1 MAKCENCDYVDTII
15 PIDYTLSA
23 FEYPNRKLY
32 HKWKMIGM
40 QASHDFVFGKI
51 TQDASGHLMG
61 IASGC
66 KPIEEIN
73 QNNQLIGR
81 GAWYLRAKSDDPEGK
96 SATYGIMGHCQ
107 SPGVY
112 SDVQMHIKPTAWELE
127 DQNSTPFY
135 RDWGLYQG
143 QLFCQC
149 PYNPD
154 WHVAV
159 FVEETITIDPFTK
172 KKLNEPYKQTYM
184 IYTPDVDC
192 GKKCKGDQECM
203 EICLSQNS
211 RLPGRFFSW
220 LYLGGGKRMTIRTCE
235 AVTPVGIQ
243 PAAENAVCLHANEA
257 VFTSNDII
265 GTVEHVAVDEKDGQ
279 TKNYSGYAP
288 LLPYHVE
295 QGVLVKLTSLPAC
308 NHFDKLFKF
317 NDLPDPPDP
326 SNINTDANGIPMPD
340 GHGGSSVTGSS
351 ITGGT
356 GNNRI
361 RCERAALRFAGYCWS
376 NLGWGTCG
384 KYGGTSRR
392 FHFKA
397 YEEHFDRW
405 DRADDGCYKI
415 LDETYDLPE
424 VKFKIRILSHK
435 KSILEKYLEGGAE
448 KLQNTE
454 FGQNNWMTKKYLT
467 GGKIAD
473 GPTGKKG
480 CSCKGSTGED
490 SAYPIRPYNDFNYCP
505 NEFTCEKT
513 CNGTAS
519 PPPTPP
525 TNSNFQVG
533 NNSTTFDYVAYTANG
548 GQEYYK
554 QTGKKTW

>member
-1 MAKCENCDYVDTII
+1 MACEKCDYVDTIL
-15 PIDYTLSA
+15 PIDYTKSA
-23 FEYPNRKLY
+23 FEYANRKLY
-32 HKWKMIGM
+32 HTWKMIGM
-40 QASHDFVFGKI
+40 QASHDFVHGKI
-51 TQDASGHLMG
+51 TQDASGHLKG

-66 KPIEEIN
+66 KPVEEIN

-81 GAWYLRAKSDDPEGK
+81 GAWYLRAKSDDATGK

-112 SDVQMHIKPTAWELE
+112 SDVQMHIKPTAWEIE
-127 DQNSTPFY
+127 DPNFMPFY

-159 FVEETITIDPFTK
+159 FVEEIVTIDPFTK
-172 KKLNEPYKQTYM
+172 ETLNEPYKQTYM

-203 EICLSQNS
+203 ETCLSQNS

-220 LYLGGGKRMTIRTCE
+220 LHLGGGKRMTIRTCE
-235 AVTPVGIQ
+235 AITPVGIQ
-243 PAAENAVCLHANEA
+243 PAPENAVCLRANDA

-265 GTVEHVAVDEKDGQ
+265 GTTEYSAIDPIDGLR
-279 TKNYSGYAP
+279 KNYGGYGA
-288 LLPYHVE
+288 LVPYHVE
-295 QGVLVKLTSLPAC
+295 QGVLIKLTSLPAC
-308 NHFDKLFKF
+308 NHFEKLFKF

-326 SNINTDANGIPMPD
+326 SNVNIDENGIPMPD
-340 GHGGSSVTGSS
+340 GHGGSNVTGSS

-376 NLGWGTCG
+376 NLGWGPCG
-384 KYGGTSRR
+384 AYGGTSRR
-392 FHFKA
+392 FHFKVH
-397 YEEHFDRW
+397 EEHFDRW

-415 LDETYDLPE
+415 LDEEYDLPE

-435 KSILEKYLEGGAE
+435 KEILEKYLKGGAE
-448 KLQNTE
+448 LLKDTE
-454 FGQNNWMTKKYLT
+454 FGQSNWMTKKYLT

-473 GPTGKKG
+473 GPTGKMG
-480 CSCKGSTGED
+480 CKCKASDGEN
-490 SAYPIRPYNDFNYCP
+490 SPYPIRPYTDFNYCP
-505 NEFTCEKT
+505 NKFTCEKT
-513 CNGTAS
+513 CDGTAS
-519 PPPTPP
+519 KQPEPPANSNSSLYS
-525 TNSNFQVG
+525 TNSA
-533 NNSTTFDYVAYTANG
+533 SFDYVTFMEDG
-548 GQEYYK
+548 GQTY
-554 QTGKKTW
+554 GSAAW